1 MRSKGKTTGEVR
13 AHSQEREWLLNLG
26 NGDIVEGAQSVI
38 KQIMSNQTT
47 KRDLKDK
54 GSKHKK

>member
-1 MRSKGKTTGEVR
+1 MRSKGKNSGEVR

-26 NGDIVEGAQSVI
+26 NGDIVEGAQSLI
-38 KQIMSNQTT
+38 KQIMNDQTA

-54 GSKHKK
+54 SSKHKK